1 MFHAVLSTQTIL
13 YESEIDHLLVA
24 KFYHNQRSENWLGF
38 FKSVQ
43 EIDLQQGLLSDA
55 PIGQKLYLHKSELDS
70 NIPVLQH
77 HILGWPFPIKYSL
90 DIGYSVRGFKFV
102 FENLN
107 DTPKT
112 SYPHKI

>member
-24 KFYHNQRSENWLGF
+24 KFYHDQRSENWLGF

-55 PIGQKLYLHKSELDS
+55 PIGQKLYLYKSELDS
-70 NIPVLQH
+70 NIPVLQR
-77 HILGWPFPIKYSL
+77 HILG
-90 DIGYSVRGFKFV
+90 
-102 FENLN
+102 
-107 DTPKT
+107 
-112 SYPHKI
+112 